1 MEKQNLLHP
10 YIIILFS
17 HKKQWSIDTCHNMDE
32 SWKYY
37 TKGKKLVTKDYL
49 WYDYMQTDD
58 TITYKLYNSV
68 NILKTTEL
76 HILNVWTVWY
86 VNYISIKLLF
96 LKSIS

>member
-1 MEKQNLLHP
+1 
-10 YIIILFS
+10 
-17 HKKQWSIDTCHNMDE
+17 MDE

-86 VNYISIKLLF
+86 VNYISIKLL
-96 LKSIS
+96 KSDFYGQAWWFIYPSILRGWGG

>member
-17 HKKQWSIDTCHNMDE
+17 HKKQWSSDTCHNMDE

-58 TITYKLYNSV
+58 MITCKLYNSV

-76 HILNVWTVWY
+76 HI
-86 VNYISIKLLF
+86 
-96 LKSIS
+96 